1 MDLLG
6 VGLHLETLPAGVLP
20 ESKCWDSPFMA
31 AFHEQLLESGDELK
45 LGGFLSRALHALPH
59 RSHDRPRSSAEVITE
74 QSGGRRDRQRLIH
87 LPSKGGA
94 AGPHPRRC
102 ARSERARAK
111 DERACSGVF
120 QSQLELPTLL
130 LTAFHI
136 SILVG

>member
-74 QSGGRRDRQRLIH
+74 QSGGRRDPPAAH
-87 LPSKGGA
+87 PPSQQGWS
-94 AGPHPRRC
+94 RRT
-102 ARSERARAK
+102 ASKTMRA
-111 DERACSGVF
+111 
-120 QSQLELPTLL
+120 Q
-130 LTAFHI
+130 
-136 SILVG
+136 